1 MTLRTD
7 LRALFFPLFGL
18 PEGKVIW
25 QDENAPRPALP
36 YVAMKVM
43 SQRFVKQ
50 DHYAN
55 PDANGVQ
62 KVQGDRELT
71 LNIQYLGPDSVQNLE
86 AVVDKLRLNSVL
98 DRFMAA
104 KYVAFNTAQVTDIA
118 ALLDK
123 AQIEPRASMDVFI
136 RTKKYQDDQ
145 VGFINTA
152 NIDPTYTE
160 GTPPDVPNPP
170 SPDFDIDLVVVN

>member
-50 DHYAN
+50 DHYSN
-55 PDANGVQ
+55 PDSSGVQ
-62 KVQGDRELT
+62 IVSGDRELT
-71 LNIQYLGPDSVQNLE
+71 LNIQYFGADSVQNLE
-86 AVVDKLRLNSVL
+86 SVVDKLRLNSVL
-98 DRFMAA
+98 DRFMVA
-104 KYVAFNTAQVTDIA
+104 KYVAFNTAQVTDVA

-136 RTKKYQDDQ
+136 RTKKYQNDQ
-145 VGFINTA
+145 VGFIDTA
-152 NIDPTYTE
+152 NISSSFT
-160 GTPPDVPNPP
+160 
-170 SPDFDIDLVVVN
+170 

>member
-18 PEGKVIW
+18 PGNKVIW
-25 QDENAPRPALP
+25 QDEDAPRPALP
-36 YVAMKVM
+36 YVAMKVI

-50 DHYAN
+50 DYYSD
-55 PDANGVQ
+55 PDENGVQ

-71 LNIQYLGPDSVQNLE
+71 LNIQYLGADSVQNLE
-86 AVVDKLRLNSVL
+86 AIVDKLRLNSVL
-98 DRFMAA
+98 DRFMNA
-104 KYVAFNTAQVTDIA
+104 KYVAFNTAQVTDVA

-123 AQIEPRASMDVFI
+123 AQIEPRASLDVFI

-145 VGFINTA
+145 VGIIETA
-152 NIDPTYTE
+152 NISPTYTNSIA
-160 GTPPDVPNPP
+160 PNNP
-170 SPDFDIDLVVVN
+170 FNVQL

>member
-7 LRALFFPLFGL
+7 LRTLFIPLSGL
-18 PEGKVIW
+18 TEDKVIW

-50 DHYAN
+50 DYYAD

-71 LNIQYLGPDSVQNLE
+71 LNIQYFGPDSVQNLE

-145 VGFINTA
+145 VGFIDTA
-152 NIDPTYTE
+152 NVSSSFT
-160 GTPPDVPNPP
+160 
-170 SPDFDIDLVVVN
+170 